1 MHPRA
6 RHSASA
12 STSSSRS
19 HTSRS
24 SSTTADSRCIR
35 TSSGWSSHSGRRMTS
50 GITLHE
56 LAHKEVA
63 ELESVSAKLEA
74 RLEQMELRSV
84 LDVLQHY
91 PRRWVDRTKRA
102 EIAALTVGEEA
113 TVVAEVRTIRGRRAR
128 TGKPVVDAVVH
139 DGTSLLNVVFF
150 NQGWREKQLPEGTE
164 VALFG
169 KLDVYRGKRQMTNPV
184 VDVLGRAGVAD
195 EKTGVIVPVYPQSGK
210 AEVYTWQLRK
220 IIGEALRRC
229 AARGF
234 AEPLDEVILD
244 EHDLVGRGDSYR
256 AIHLPETMEEQRA
269 ARRRLV
275 FDE

>member
-113 TVVAEVRTIRGRRAR
+113 TVVAEVRSIRGRRAR
-128 TGKPVVDAVVH
+128 TGKPIVEAVVH
-139 DGTSLLNVVFF
+139 DGSSLLNVVFF
-150 NQGWREKQLPEGTE
+150 NQGWREKQLPVGTE

-184 VDVLGRAGVAD
+184 VDVLGRAGTTD
-195 EKTGVIVPVYPQSGK
+195 DKTGVIVPVYPQSGK
-210 AEVYTWQLRK
+210 AEVYTWQLRGL
-220 IIGEALRRC
+220 ITDALARC
-229 AARGF
+229 APRGF
-234 AEPLDEVILD
+234 AEPLDEAFLD
-244 EHDLVGRGDSYR
+244 AHDLVDRDTALRGIHRPDSMAELDR
-256 AIHLPETMEEQRA
+256 KSVA
-269 ARRRLV
+269 
-275 FDE
+275 